1 VLLIRDATHATAMS
15 QGLTPRNRRAHR
27 RIVGSYREQTR
38 LPSSKPHTPCWPQGD
53 QHLRALGKLL
63 ITGASH
69 VEPDSDGDCW
79 ADMGPSG
86 WSVPG
91 PFGSRREAIQVERG
105 WMVVRA

>member
-1 VLLIRDATHATAMS
+1 MGPVVAVDGGVRCIDDAS
-15 QGLTPRNRRAHR
+15 L
-27 RIVGSYREQTR
+27 
-38 LPSSKPHTPCWPQGD
+38 D
-53 QHLRALGKLL
+53 LRAVAKLL

-69 VEPDSDGDCW
+69 VEPDSDGDRW

-86 WSVPG
+86 WSVLG